1 MTQTKRLFGD
11 GKILSRKARTPCSSA
26 LHSVKGG
33 GKGISSTG
41 LVTSRT
47 LNREGT
53 LLYQPYDN
61 TYQAIR
67 NKELVVCNLLETV
80 KALALVTSSQFIV
93 DFKLSKHLKKVN
105 PIQI

>member
-1 MTQTKRLFGD
+1 MTQPKTLFGD
-11 GKILSRKARTPCSSA
+11 GKILSRKARTSCSSA
-26 LHSVKGG
+26 LHRVKGG
-33 GKGISSTG
+33 VRGSSETG
-41 LVTSRT
+41 LVTSRA

-53 LLYQPYDN
+53 LFHLSYNN

-67 NKELVVCNLLETV
+67 NKELMVCNLLETE

-93 DFKLSKHLKKVN
+93 DFKLSEHLKRVY